1 MACALASAEQL
12 GAVALTLLTS
22 TLIFARRVLVLNAF
36 VWPPRPMQYAT
47 WALSLFSGLMFWVSL
62 NALRA
67 SVQVQIAT
75 GILSTVLAWI
85 TYVLL
90 VNDALRYPTRQQRVS
105 LLFHVIT
112 EALVL
117 VQVRL
122 VVRACIG

>member
-1 MACALASAEQL
+1 MACALASAAQL
-12 GAVALTLLTS
+12 GAVALTLVTS

-47 WALSLFSGLMFWVSL
+47 WVLSLFSGLMFWVSL

-90 VNDALRYPTRQQRVS
+90 VNDALRFPTRQQRVS
-105 LLFHVIT
+105 LLFHVVT
-112 EALVL
+112 EVLVL

-122 VVRACIG
+122 VVAACIG